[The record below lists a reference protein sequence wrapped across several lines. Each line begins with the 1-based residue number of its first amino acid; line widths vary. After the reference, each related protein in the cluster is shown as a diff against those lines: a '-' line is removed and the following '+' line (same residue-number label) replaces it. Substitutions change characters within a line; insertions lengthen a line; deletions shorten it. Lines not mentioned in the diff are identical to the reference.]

1 MSLPEPTARKPL
13 HTRRISFEGFLRDD
27 GLFDIDAE
35 LVDFKSY
42 PIHMRDRGD
51 LAPGDPIHH
60 MRIRV
65 TVDDTLT
72 IRAIATAME
81 ASPFSECQL
90 ATDPMAK
97 LVGVKLGS
105 GWRKAIEGAIGG
117 VAGCTHLRE
126 LLFNVA
132 TAAFQTI
139 PVFRSQQ
146 REAAGEQIDP
156 DGPPPYY
163 LGKCMSWDYGGP
175 VVQRLMP
182 MFYRPPAPPGSTE
195 R

>member
-1 MSLPEPTARKPL
+1 MSLPASSARKPL

-27 GLFDIDAE
+27 GLWDIDAE
-35 LVDFKSY
+35 LHDSKSY

-51 LAPGDPIHH
+51 LAPGEAIHH

-65 TVDDTLT
+65 TVDDSLT
-72 IRAIATAME
+72 IRQIATAMDS
-81 ASPFSECQL
+81 APFSECQ
-90 ATDPMAK
+90 AAADPMTK
-97 LVGVKLGS
+97 LVGVTLGA
-105 GWRKAIEGAIGG
+105 GWRKAIDGAIGG

-139 PVFRSQQ
+139 PVYRSQQ
-146 REAAGEQIDP
+146 KEAEGQRP
-156 DGPPPYY
+156 DADAPPYY
-163 LGKCMSWDYGGP
+163 LDKCMSWDTAGP

-182 MFYRPPAPPGSTE
+182 MFYRPRASAKG
-195 R
+195 

>member
-1 MSLPEPTARKPL
+1 MSLPAPTARRPL
-13 HTRRISFEGFLRDD
+13 HTRKISFEGFLRED
-27 GLFDIDAE
+27 GLWDIDAE
-35 LVDFKSY
+35 LRDSKSY
-42 PIHMRDRGD
+42 PIRMNERGE
-51 LAPGDPIHH
+51 LPPGEAIHH

-65 TVDDTLT
+65 TVNDSLT
-72 IRAIATAME
+72 IVAIQTAMDS
-81 ASPFSECQL
+81 APFSECQ
-90 ATDPMAK
+90 AAAHPMTK
-97 LVGVKLGS
+97 LVGVTLGA

-139 PVFRSQQ
+139 PVYLAQQ
-146 REAAGEQIDP
+146 REAQGQAREAGAQ
-156 DGPPPYY
+156 PYY
-163 LGKCMSWDYGGP
+163 LDKCMSWDVGGP

-182 MFYRPPAPPGSTE
+182 VFFRP